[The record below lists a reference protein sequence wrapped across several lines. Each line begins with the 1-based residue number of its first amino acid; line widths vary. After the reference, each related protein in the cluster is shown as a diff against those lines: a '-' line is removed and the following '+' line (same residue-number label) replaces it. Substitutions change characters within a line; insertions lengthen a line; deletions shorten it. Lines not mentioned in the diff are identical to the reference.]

1 MLLPER
7 AAILPGVV
15 AAVQKSDK
23 QNVEHLRKPAW
34 LKVRAF
40 SGDEFDRV
48 QNLLRHLR
56 LNTVCQAA
64 NCPNRGECFSRGT
77 ATFLIL
83 GPLCTR
89 GCTFCNIE
97 TGRPGEPDP
106 DEPRRV
112 AAAAAALQLKHVVIT
127 SVTRD
132 DLSDGGAHQFAA
144 TVTEIRCSLPRTTVE
159 ILTPDFR
166 NVTDVAIEIIS
177 ASRPDIFNHNVETV
191 PALYPQVRPGADY
204 RLSLDLL
211 RRVKADSG
219 VTTKSGLMV
228 GLGES
233 REQMC
238 RVFDDLAD
246 IGVSIL
252 TIGQYLAPSRD
263 HHPVV
268 RYVSPEEMEEIGQE
282 AQDRGIPAVIS
293 SPLVR
298 SSYHAEQFA
307 NRSFSA

>member
-1 MLLPER
+1 M
-7 AAILPGVV
+7 
-15 AAVQKSDK
+15 QKSNNKDI
-23 QNVEHLRKPAW
+23 EHLRKPAW

-40 SGDEFDRV
+40 SGEDFDRV
-48 QNLLRHLR
+48 QNLLRHLH

-89 GCTFCNIE
+89 GCTFCNID
-97 TGRPGEPDP
+97 TGRPTEVDPEEPG
-106 DEPRRV
+106 RV
-112 AAAAAALQLKHVVIT
+112 AAAAAALSLKHVVVT

-132 DLSDGGAHQFAA
+132 DLPDGGAAQFAS
-144 TVTEIRCSLPRTTVE
+144 TVAEIRKSLPGATVE

-166 NVTDVAIEIIS
+166 NVTDTAVDIIS
-177 ASRPDIFNHNVETV
+177 AARPDIFNHNLETV
-191 PALYPQVRPGADY
+191 PDLYPGVRPGADY
-204 RLSLDLL
+204 NCSLDLL
-211 RRVKADSG
+211 RRVKEKSG

-228 GLGES
+228 GLGEE
-233 REQMC
+233 RNQL
-238 RVFDDLAD
+238 RQVFKDLVDAG
-246 IGVSIL
+246 ISIL
-252 TIGQYLAPSRD
+252 TIGQYLAPSRN

-268 RYVSPEEMEEIGQE
+268 RYVSPEEMEAIGTE
-282 AQDRGIPAVIS
+282 ARESGIPGVIS

-307 NRSFSA
+307 DRTFSA